1 MNILNGWDLGL
12 VGYEKRLHILL
23 TFKKDWQ
30 IQASQQK
37 KLIIILMVSNYDKME
52 TC

>member
-1 MNILNGWDLGL
+1 M
-12 VGYEKRLHILL
+12 VGTCWIWLHTLL

-37 KLIIILMVSNYDKME
+37 KPHNSLNGIKL
-52 TC
+52 

>member
-1 MNILNGWDLGL
+1 MSTLNGWDLGL
-12 VGYEKRLHILL
+12 VGYEKPLHILL

-37 KLIIILMVSNYDKME
+37 QNS
-52 TC
+52 